1 MDLKKKASQYLDFK
15 HVKLTNE
22 VFALVEFPLWL
33 HLCFQF
39 SLLWFGVQHGWNLCC
54 VWLHKQAGEGRKY
67 FLLSFP
73 TQESSCFETMG

>member
-1 MDLKKKASQYLDFK
+1 MKKEHKKTTGLKKKASQYLDFK

-39 SLLWFGVQHGWNLCC
+39 SLLWFGVQHGWNL
-54 VWLHKQAGEGRKY
+54 
-67 FLLSFP
+67 LSGYHADIP
-73 TQESSCFETMG
+73 ITIKAEAIP